1 MVTTHDTMAAHDA
14 MISHN
19 TTTAHDAMT
28 SHNTT
33 TAHWH
38 DATTK
43 EGPVVQL

>member
-14 MISHN
+14 M
-19 TTTAHDAMT
+19 TL
-28 SHNTT
+28 HNTT